1 MKNIMLSTYVKVD
14 NTVKGYLET
23 VKNERG
29 SQALE
34 WIAIAAIVVIITGI
48 ISTAMK
54 NQAIGT
60 KFFEKFNGFI
70 DEVGKTN

>member
-29 SQALE
+29 SQSLE
-34 WIAIAAIVVIITGI
+34 WIAIAAIVVIITGL
-48 ISTAMK
+48 ISKVMK
-54 NQAIGT
+54 ESEIGSE
-60 KFFEKFNGFI
+60 FFEKFSGFI
-70 DEVGKTN
+70 DEVGKTE